1 MSIVPTNLVASQPT
15 TTRATGVH
23 LSHDS
28 VNDRL
33 CYAQGNAIIVRPVDP
48 KAPTS
53 ATQFTKHNYA
63 TTTATFAKSGNYI
76 ASGDISGQVKI
87 WDSSVK
93 TEGVFDQPIIKGE
106 YQVLSGPIKSIAW
119 DGDNSRIIAVGQ
131 GKDKFG
137 HCFTWDSGNSIG
149 EIQGHSDS
157 VNTVDIKPQRP
168 YRAATAGADKAMI
181 FYNGP
186 PFKFDKSLRNIHT
199 NTIWDVKFS
208 PDGKWLLSVGSDRSI
223 AIYDGKTGEFAEK
236 IDNAHEGGIFGIAW
250 FSDSNKFVTCS
261 GDNTVKEWA
270 IETKECTGTYVVES
284 PSSVDNQQLGVVVT
298 KDYIISVSYNG
309 NLNYF
314 KPGNFQPL
322 ETISGH
328 QKAIT
333 AVKLAGTTLYT
344 GGADGKV
351 FKWSLDNG
359 EISTVPERLGTSKT
373 SHTNLIV
380 DILEDNGFILT
391 SGWDD
396 KLKIWKQGELT
407 ATADLDGQP
416 RQIIPNGDSN
426 GFIVLF
432 ENKVE
437 IYSQELTKVNEVK
450 FDFSG
455 TGVELNGSKLLIL
468 NGTKN
473 QVEEYSIGGSIEK
486 TSLAYQPL
494 RSQPTL
500 VRRSPNGKYLAVSDT
515 TGKYTLY
522 NSEDASVVTT
532 RWAFHTSRVGDSKW
546 SPDGEF
552 LASGGLDGAV
562 FIYSVSRPSKVL
574 KFPLAHQ
581 NGVSGI
587 EWLTYDKSST
597 IITTGL
603 DGVIKKWSVDLSQY

>member
-1 MSIVPTNLVASQPT
+1 
-15 TTRATGVH
+15 
-23 LSHDS
+23 
-28 VNDRL
+28 
-33 CYAQGNAIIVRPVDP
+33 VDP
-48 KAPTS
+48 KAPS
-53 ATQFTKHNYA
+53 SPKQFTKHIYA
-63 TTTATFAKSGNYI
+63 TTTATFSKSGNYV

-87 WDSSVK
+87 WDSSVRV
-93 TEGVFDQPIIKGE
+93 EGGSLDQPIIKGE
-106 YQVLSGPIKSIAW
+106 YQVLSGAVKSIAW

-137 HCFTWDSGNSIG
+137 HCFTWDSGNSVG
-149 EIQGHSDS
+149 EIQGHSDQ
-157 VNTVDIKPQRP
+157 VNAVDIKPQRP

-181 FYNGP
+181 FYKGP

-199 NTIWDVKFS
+199 NTICDVKFS
-208 PDGKWLLSVGSDRSI
+208 PDGKWLVSVGTDRTI
-223 AIYDGKTGEFAEK
+223 AIYDGNTGEFGVK
-236 IDNAHEGGIFGIAW
+236 VDNAHQGGIFGIAW
-250 FSDSNKFVTCS
+250 YNDSSKFVTCS
-261 GDNTVKEWA
+261 GDNTIKEWA
-270 IETKECTGTYVVES
+270 IGSSNECECVATYVVET
-284 PSSVDNQQLGVVVT
+284 PSSVENQQLGVVVT

-314 KPGNFQPL
+314 QPGNSEPV
-322 ETISGH
+322 EVISGH

-333 AVKLAGTTLYT
+333 AVKLAGDVLYT
-344 GGADGKV
+344 GGSDGKV
-351 FKWSLDNG
+351 FQWTIENG
-359 EISTVPERLGTSKT
+359 EIAPIPQRLGTCKT

-380 DILEDNGFILT
+380 DIVAVDSKGSILT
-391 SGWDD
+391 CGWDD
-396 KLKIWKQGELT
+396 KLKIWNQGEVIST
-407 ATADLDGQP
+407 VDLNGQP
-416 RQIIPNGDSN
+416 RQVIPNGDN
-426 GFIVLF
+426 GGFIVLF

-437 IYSQELTKVNEVK
+437 IYSQELAKIDEVK

-455 TGVELNGSKLLIL
+455 TSVEVNGNGNTLWIL

-473 QVEEYSIGGSIEK
+473 QVEEYTIGGNIEK
-486 TSLAYQPL
+486 TSLVYQPL

-500 VRRSPNGKYLAVSDT
+500 VRQSPNGKYLAVSDT

-522 NSEDASVVTT
+522 NSEDATVVTT
-532 RWAFHTSRVGDSKW
+532 RWAFHTTRVGDSKW

-587 EWLTYDKSST
+587 EWLTYDKTST

-603 DGVIKKWSVDLSQY
+603 DGIIKKWTVDLSQY